1 MFTKLADA
9 VADRVIIKLAQLQE
23 YQAQVAAAAEL
34 QAQGALQTKTAAY
47 QQAMIKRAA
56 QRKLLK
62 LIKQAGAKEVL
73 RSIYESG
80 KAGAGKAY
88 DAAKPYIDA
97 GLAKAKEYGQMGL
110 DKAKEYGQMGL
121 DKAREYGAKGKAY
134 AQEQLSRA
142 NDATA
147 QALQDLSI
155 KMNPA
160 LDQGPAL
167 ADALKSIEAL
177 KAQRL
182 YSGLGGAGL
191 GLAGGLGL
199 GALLDND

>member
-88 DAAKPYIDA
+88 EAAKPYIDA

-110 DKAKEYGQMGL
+110 DKAK
-121 DKAREYGAKGKAY
+121 EYGAKGKAY

-160 LDQGPAL
+160 LDQGQAL

>member
-110 DKAKEYGQMGL
+110 DKAKEYG
-121 DKAREYGAKGKAY
+121 AKGKAY

>member
-47 QQAMIKRAA
+47 QQAMIKKAA
-56 QRKLLK
+56 QKKLLK

-80 KAGAGKAY
+80 KASAGRAY
-88 DAAKPYIDA
+88 DATKPYIDA
-97 GLAKAKEYGQMGL
+97 GLAKAKEYG
-110 DKAKEYGQMGL
+110 AE
-121 DKAREYGAKGKAY
+121 AKAY
-134 AQEQLSRA
+134 GLEQLLKA
-142 NDATA
+142 NNATA
-147 QALQDLSI
+147 QALQDLSL

-167 ADALKSIEAL
+167 ADALKNIEAL
-177 KAQRL
+177 KTQRL

>member
-110 DKAKEYGQMGL
+110 DKA
-121 DKAREYGAKGKAY
+121 REYGAKGKAY